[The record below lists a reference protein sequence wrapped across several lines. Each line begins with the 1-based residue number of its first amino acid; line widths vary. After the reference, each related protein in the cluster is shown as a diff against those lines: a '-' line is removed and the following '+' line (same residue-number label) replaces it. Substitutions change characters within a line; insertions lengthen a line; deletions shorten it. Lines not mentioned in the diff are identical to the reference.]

1 MEVIPSV
8 PLNRIRRTVFV
19 LLILLLA
26 APFYAGLPESH
37 AQGGSIAAS
46 GIFSGWELEMPQGSR
61 AGDLDRFLVVFNNT
75 GDSMDFTTGYRGPEG
90 IAIEFSDPLFTLEP
104 ASQKR
109 VSVTVVTSEDA
120 VPGSYELR
128 AIVTASVSG
137 AAEGVGVAT
146 GISQKARVTVIGDF
160 AIVGISVLSPQNQP
174 VVADVRLFRDTGQ
187 RRNEVAYS
195 ITDPLTARVS
205 PGSYIAQVMVGGET
219 LANEAFQVS
228 ADETKEIEFVVRTVS
243 ISDVTLTPHYRG
255 ESTELS
261 FVAMTYSLNNMGSPA
276 AAAEVILKVSKDN
289 APFDETSILSLDT
302 LVVGTT
308 RGSHN
313 YIPPAGWESGVY
325 GLKAE
330 LFITSNPYTSSLEA
344 TISAGSQAMVGPV
357 TQSPFLPTPRA
368 ENVAPTTLVPA
379 GSSTPESTNDPQTT
393 PGNTASP
400 AATPISS
407 DLLPSSETLGVML
420 EKVVLVSLDRRAN
433 VEIPQGTLA
442 LSAQGRPL
450 SMLEIRPSDSP
461 TALPPDTQLIGVVY
475 AFGPAGSRFSPP
487 VSVSLVFEPTD
498 LSSMD
503 GGEELAILRYD
514 VVVGWTRL
522 ETSVDAAN
530 FVATARTAH
539 FSQFALAALQPS
551 SSSWALTGGVIGGAA
566 ALALLMAATLII
578 RKRSRRTRKFY

>member
-1 MEVIPSV
+1 M
-8 PLNRIRRTVFV
+8 FV

-46 GIFSGWELEMPQGSR
+46 GTFSGWELEMPQGSR
-61 AGDLDRFLVVFNNT
+61 AGGLDRFLIVFNNT

-195 ITDPLTARVS
+195 VTGSLTARVS

-313 YIPPAGWESGVY
+313 YILPAGWESGVY

-330 LFITSNPYTSSLEA
+330 LFIAGNPYTSSLEA

-368 ENVAPTTLVPA
+368 ENVAPTTLAPA

-407 DLLPSSETLGVML
+407 DLLPSSAALAELGTADISAKVSDLGVML

>member
-1 MEVIPSV
+1 M
-8 PLNRIRRTVFV
+8 FV

-26 APFYAGLPESH
+26 ALFYAGLPESH
-37 AQGGSIAAS
+37 AQSGSIAAS

-195 ITDPLTARVS
+195 VTGSLTARVS

-330 LFITSNPYTSSLEA
+330 LFIAGNPYTSSLEA

>member
-26 APFYAGLPESH
+26 ALFYAGLPESH
-37 AQGGSIAAS
+37 AQSGSIAAS

-61 AGDLDRFLVVFNNT
+61 AGGLDRFLVVFNNT

-195 ITDPLTARVS
+195 VTGSLTARVS

-330 LFITSNPYTSSLEA
+330 LFIAGNPYTSSLEA

-514 VVVGWTRL
+514 VVVGWSRL